1 MEEHKQLK
9 AVVNKMREIRKLKSV
24 SQLELANRSN
34 MSQSFLASVESGKKE
49 PSVLTL
55 LRIAN
60 ALGVN
65 PRSFFPDSEEKT
77 REEIKEMILSLV
89 RSL

>member
-1 MEEHKQLK
+1 MKDWVQLK
-9 AVVNKMREIRKLKSV
+9 IVVSKMREIRKLKSV
-24 SQLELANRSN
+24 SELELANRAN

-65 PRSFFPDSEEKT
+65 PRIFFPDSEEKS
-77 REEIKEMILSLV
+77 REEIKEMIMSLV

>member
-1 MEEHKQLK
+1 MEEQKQLK
-9 AVVNKMREIRKLKSV
+9 IVVSKMREIRKSKSV
-24 SQLELANRSN
+24 SQLELANRAN

-60 ALGVN
+60 ALDVN
-65 PRSFFPDSEEKT
+65 PRSFFPDTEDKS
-77 REEIKEMILSLV
+77 RDEIKEMIITLVKSL
-89 RSL
+89 

>member
-1 MEEHKQLK
+1 MEEYEQLK
-9 AVVNKMREIRKLKSV
+9 FVIGKIREIRKLKSV
-24 SQLELANRSN
+24 SQLELAARSS
-34 MSQSFLASVESGKKE
+34 MSQSFLASVESGKKQ

-60 ALGVN
+60 ALEES
-65 PRSFFPDSEEKT
+65 PRNFFPDNDAKPK
-77 REEIKEMILSLV
+77 EEIKEIIINLV

>member
-1 MEEHKQLK
+1 MEELEQLK
-9 AVVNKMREIRKLKSV
+9 FVVSKIRDIRKQKSV
-24 SQLELANRSN
+24 SQLELASRTN
-34 MSQSFLASVESGKKE
+34 MSQSFLASMETGKKQ

-60 ALGVN
+60 ALNVD
-65 PRSFFPDSEEKT
+65 PKSFFPDCGDKSK
-77 REEIKEMILSLV
+77 EEIKEIIVNLI

>member
-1 MEEHKQLK
+1 MEEHKQLSI
-9 AVVNKMREIRKLKSV
+9 VVSKMREIRKLKSV
-24 SQLELANRSN
+24 SQLELANRAN

-65 PRSFFPDSEEKT
+65 PRSFFPDSEEKS
-77 REEIKEMILSLV
+77 REEIKEMIMSLV